1 MKYHYFLIILL
12 SVATLYAC
20 NPNKRA
26 QASSADHSSSF
37 NGEWKL
43 TDSWVF
49 DSTLVFERVDKSIT
63 RPEYEEVFIIEGSS
77 MKHEVRTEI
86 GMCANGIFYLD
97 SASFGSSSRN
107 VEITLYGGYM
117 VESAFEYSA
126 KYKVQDQTE
135 NGFSLQLKSV
145 LMNEEKSVLE

>member
-1 MKYHYFLIILL
+1 MKYKYFVIILF
-12 SVATLYAC
+12 SVATLYSC
-20 NPNKRA
+20 NPAKLT
-26 QASSADHSSSF
+26 QASSGGHNSSF

-49 DSTLVFERVDKSIT
+49 DSTLVFERVDKTIT

-86 GMCANGIFYLD
+86 GMCGNGMFFLD
-97 SASFGSSSRN
+97 SASFVSSSRN
-107 VEITLYGGYM
+107 VEITLQGGYM
-117 VESAFEYSA
+117 VESTFEYIA

-135 NGFSLQLKSV
+135 NGFSLRIKSV
-145 LMNEEKSVLE
+145 LMNEKKSFYE